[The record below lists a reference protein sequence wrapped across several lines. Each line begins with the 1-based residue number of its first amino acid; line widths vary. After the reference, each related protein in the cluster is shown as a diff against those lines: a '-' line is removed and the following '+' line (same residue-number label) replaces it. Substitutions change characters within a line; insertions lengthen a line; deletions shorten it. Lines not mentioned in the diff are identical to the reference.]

1 MQTAP
6 LLILDM
12 DGVLVDVGDSYRE
25 VIRNSVVLYLREFI
39 GAEINEGEFIKPRDV
54 ARIKQGGG
62 LNNDWEL
69 TYAIID
75 AILKH
80 YFDDKNPDLCD
91 PFITLEKETHD
102 NKLLRA
108 CRDILKRA
116 DRSLLESQIG
126 KSSIV
131 KIYFEERERS
141 SSPFLMNRNDVGSG
155 NLVKRIFQEIYLGEQ
170 LFRKLY
176 RANPIFYGGR
186 GYIGHERLIPSMD
199 QLESLGRLCT
209 LAIATGRPYAEAEFA
224 LNKFAIKSFFSVLVT
239 EDDVQRAEETT
250 NEKLRKPHPYMIESC
265 MERSG
270 YKEGKAVMYMGDMP
284 DDIEAAI
291 RAGVL
296 PFGFVYGGEDAASDE
311 IKAHRELL
319 IEKGAMKVFGDYDEL
334 AGFLK
339 VKSTWV

>member
-39 GAEINEGEFIKPRDV
+39 GAEINEGAFLKPRDV
-54 ARIKQGGG
+54 ARIKQSGG

-91 PFITLEKETHD
+91 PFSTLEKETND
-102 NKLLRA
+102 KKLLRA
-108 CRDILKRA
+108 ARDILKRA
-116 DRSLLESQIG
+116 DRSLLELQVG
-126 KSSIV
+126 KSSLV
-131 KIYFEERERS
+131 NIYFEERQKS

-155 NLVKRIFQEIYLGEQ
+155 NLVKRIFQELYLGDQ
-170 LFRKLY
+170 LFRKFY
-176 RANPIFYGGR
+176 RVSPIFYCGR
-186 GYIGHERLIPSMD
+186 GYIEHERLIPSMD
-199 QLESLGRLCT
+199 QLESLGRLCA
-209 LAIATGRPYAEAEFA
+209 LAIATGRPYAEAEYA
-224 LNKFAIKSFFSVLVT
+224 LDRFAIKSFFSALVT

-270 YKEGKAVMYMGDMP
+270 YKEGEAVIYAGDMP
-284 DDIEAAI
+284 DDIEAAL
-291 RAGVL
+291 RAGAL
-296 PFGFVYGGEDAASDE
+296 PLGFVYCGEDAASDE

-319 IEKGAMKVFGDYDEL
+319 IEKGAMKVFGDYDEFVE
-334 AGFLK
+334 FLK